1 MKPAWLLRTD
11 HARSSDLVAEFL
23 RQSAQAATTEEVVR
37 HAGELLLQFFD
48 ADAVHLWQ
56 DDIER
61 GRLRL
66 LAGAGADLQPLG
78 DLGVEALPG
87 FERASVR
94 GEPLWLD
101 DLSAHAQQLP
111 AAFLEARSLL
121 VLPVVVCRRTLGC
134 LFIFHLRKS
143 ASKPTSNELGV
154 GLTLAHALGLL
165 LQAETEKRRL
175 RQLEERH
182 QAVASRKEKIYRVA
196 WSQTG
201 LSRLV
206 AAVLELEQAVAV
218 GLYECEPKALRRWLR
233 RVRLSCCR
241 WNCPE
246 AKPKRF
252 PESKP

>member
-11 HARSSDLVAEFL
+11 HARSSDVVAEFL
-23 RQSAQAATTEEVVR
+23 RQSALAATTEEAVC

-56 DDIER
+56 GEANHR
-61 GRLRL
+61 QFRL
-66 LAGAGADLQPLG
+66 LAGTGTDLQPLG
-78 DLGVEALPG
+78 DLGVEGLPG

-134 LFIFHLRKS
+134 LFVLYLRKS
-143 ASKPTSNELGV
+143 ASKPAPNELGV
-154 GLTLAHALGLL
+154 GLTLAHALGLH
-165 LQAETEKRRL
+165 LQTEMEKRRL

-182 QAVASRKEKIYRVA
+182 QAVASRKEKSTA
-196 WSQTG
+196 WLG
-201 LSRLV
+201 PRP
-206 AAVLELEQAVAV
+206 A
-218 GLYECEPKALRRWLR
+218 
-233 RVRLSCCR
+233 
-241 WNCPE
+241 
-246 AKPKRF
+246 
-252 PESKP
+252 